1 MQPIAVGD
9 LRVKV
14 ETGGDPPAGRAV
26 FMELPAVR
34 AQSAVLWTR
43 GAFEA
48 VLCAA
53 GLLDSWV
60 SDPEA
65 GLKCVIVFQM
75 PDFANPEDLT
85 SPEGT

>member
-1 MQPIAVGD
+1 MQPIAVGN

-14 ETGGDPPAGRAV
+14 TSGEDPPAARAI

-34 AQSAVLWTR
+34 AQSAVLWTPA
-43 GAFEA
+43 AFEA
-48 VLCAA
+48 VLDAA
-53 GLLDSWV
+53 GLRESWV
-60 SDPEA
+60 SDPAA
-65 GLKCVIVFQM
+65 GLRCVIVFQM